1 MNSRT
6 SQASPESSRT
16 ASFSG
21 VRDGERSSAGQN
33 PLKHAQIL
41 EGAAQVFRE
50 MGFDA
55 ASMNDITR
63 SAGVSKG
70 TVYAHFSNKE
80 ELFEAIMEDERRK
93 LFADL
98 YDILVRKTE
107 EGVGETEAEIRKI
120 LINFGVALSHRICSD
135 SVICAQRAVIAVAS
149 RMPELGQRFFENG
162 PLRGQTILA
171 KYLGAVVE
179 KGLLSIADPD
189 LAACQ
194 LSELCVAGIM
204 RARLFA
210 HASDPPDDKDIRRIV
225 TSGIDMFLSAYRA

>member
-6 SQASPESSRT
+6 SRGSPEPSRIASS
-16 ASFSG
+16 SG
-21 VRDGERSSAGQN
+21 VRGGERSPAGHN
-33 PLKHAQIL
+33 PHKHAQIL
-41 EGAAQVFRE
+41 KGAARVFRE

-70 TVYAHFSNKE
+70 TVYAYFSNKE
-80 ELFEAIMEDERRK
+80 ELFEAIMEEERRK

-98 YDILVRKTE
+98 YDILFRKTE
-107 EGVGETEAEIRKI
+107 EGVGDSKVEIRET

-171 KYLGAVVE
+171 GYLAAVVD
-179 KGLLSIADPD
+179 KGLLSIPDPD

-210 HASDPPDDKDIRRIV
+210 HASDPPDDKDVRRIV